1 MKIIMSSG
9 PSCAIVIPVYKKEI
23 NYFEKASL
31 KQCIKVFKDYPIILI
46 APRSLDTGNYTRM
59 FPFKIE
65 RFEDDSFVSVRSYS
79 RLLLLADF
87 YSRFKS
93 YSYILMYQPD
103 AYVFRNELEY
113 WCSQD
118 YDYIGASVPERPL
131 TDLYKYNLLDAN
143 KKGSVFFGNGGFSL
157 RKVDTF
163 IDVLSQEDAEID
175 TMLDLNINEDL
186 INCLLLNKWGKNL
199 PDKESAMRF
208 SIDTYP
214 AQTFKASNNKLPFG
228 CHGWY
233 RNDSEYYDAYFW
245 LPKIFPVR
253 GYLYRSFI
261 YKLLLRS

>member
-175 TMLDLNINEDL
+175 T
-186 INCLLLNKWGKNL
+186 
-199 PDKESAMRF
+199 
-208 SIDTYP
+208 YP